1 MTHLT
6 PHTTRNRIL
15 NDNDDKM
22 NVKSF
27 ANKRQSS
34 TTRIPLWMA
43 IQWGKNE
50 RITINRTD
58 WDRRRDPDASP
69 SIKHSISFI

>member
-43 IQWGKNE
+43 IQWGKTSALQLIE
-50 RITINRTD
+50 RIGINIEIQMHHHRENTQ
-58 WDRRRDPDASP
+58 
-69 SIKHSISFI
+69 